1 MYLKAKKK
9 NNCGKSKKVIKAFYI
24 QFVIQDFLNFICVK
38 AVLLMVNF
46 LYKLLFLFFSL
57 FAKLPFF
64 LLYLIADFLFVII
77 YYVVGYRKKVVF
89 ENLAKSFPEKSI
101 EERKIIAKKYYLHLV
116 DTMVETIKIAGMSS
130 EDMQKRVTV
139 HNLALFN
146 QLYDEGKSVVT
157 FCAHYGNWEWILF
170 MPQMVK
176 HTILPIYKP
185 LSNPYTD
192 AYFTKMR
199 SKFGGIPTPMNETLR
214 TLVKYKKENRLTV
227 IWLAADQT
235 PAVEGAYWTTF
246 LNQDTPFYT
255 GGEKIA
261 KKMQQ
266 AAVFMYI
273 RKVARGKYVM
283 DFVLMEKHPEAL
295 ADNALTQQY
304 ITMLENLIREEP
316 AYWLWSHKRWK
327 HSRN

>member
-1 MYLKAKKK
+1 M
-9 NNCGKSKKVIKAFYI
+9 
-24 QFVIQDFLNFICVK
+24 VK
-38 AVLLMVNF
+38 F
-46 LYKLLFLFFSL
+46 LYRLLFFFFRL

-64 LLYLIADFLFVII
+64 LIYGVADFLFFVI
-77 YYVVGYRKKVVF
+77 YYIVGYRKKVVF
-89 ENLAKSFPEKSI
+89 ENLANSFPEKSPK
-101 EERKIIAKKYYLHLV
+101 ERKTIAKKYYLHLV
-116 DTMVETIKIAGMSS
+116 DTMVETIKTAEMSF
-130 EDMQKRVTV
+130 EDLQKRVTV
-139 HNLALFN
+139 NNIEIFN
-146 QLYDEGKSVVT
+146 QLYDEGRSAVA

-170 MPQMVK
+170 MPKMVK

-214 TLVKYKKENRLTV
+214 TLIKYKKENKLTV
-227 IWLAADQT
+227 VWLAADQA
-235 PAVEGAYWTTF
+235 PAVEGAYWTIF

-261 KKMQQ
+261 KRMKQ
-266 AAVFMYI
+266 AAVFMFI
-273 RKVARGKYVM
+273 RKTARGKYVM
-283 DFVLMEKHPEAL
+283 DFELMEKYPENL

-304 ITMLENLIREEP
+304 TMMLENLIREEP
-316 AYWLWSHKRWK
+316 AYWLWSHRRWK